1 MKRSYIYLPI
11 LFFNLIYFF
20 HNASAQDQYSKRID
34 INGQLEAIS
43 GAFFYKDRI
52 ITYGQGAKLFGSPF
66 KDIERLVLASL
77 DLEGNLLYHKS
88 FDSILVRF
96 GNNVLCEMHDT
107 LYAVVQTLNKN
118 KTDTTNLSFIKMTTT
133 FDSISSVMIP
143 TKKNKNFSYYPFV
156 VLPSIDSNIY
166 CLLRGFRHEVLKISR
181 SGVILNRA
189 FVMPE
194 TYHELY
200 CVMMVSKAGDVYF
213 TAAPF
218 LFPNE
223 KVKQPMLIKFDKD
236 LKLQWRKTYP
246 DINDIGT
253 YPRIKERKDGSI
265 IFKTIP
271 NLTIKNVGLDT
282 DFVESFVMYN
292 VDTAGKVLWRLPVYV
307 TLSDGSLRINGMD
320 LLHNDDIV
328 LSGQKT
334 RSEKVPE
341 KRPSG
346 EGWLMRISKDGKFQ
360 WERRI
365 RDERGLS
372 KHSISVG
379 SFASVLEDAS
389 HRLYACGTYSDT
401 FPNYKPYINNDNI
414 WIVRLDSMGCFSANC
429 SEYQT
434 VGLNDFIVI
443 GDKPTLVKVFPNPVN
458 EFLNIDFQGNEI
470 WTNAEKVNYEV
481 LNTIGQIVKQG
492 VLFPS
497 SDIASLSLN
506 DLITGHYTLH
516 FFTKNKHGFAK
527 IQKE

>member
-1 MKRSYIYLPI
+1 MKWSCIYLPI
-11 LFFNLIYFF
+11 LFLNLIYSF
-20 HNASAQDQYSKRID
+20 NNVYAQDFYSKRVGVD
-34 INGQLEAIS
+34 EQSERIS
-43 GAFFYKDRI
+43 EAFFYNNRI
-52 ITYGQGAKLFGSPF
+52 IAYGQGAKLFGSPV
-66 KDIERLVLASL
+66 KDIQRLVLASL

-107 LYAVVQTLNKN
+107 LYAVVRTLNKN
-118 KTDTTNLSFIKMTTT
+118 KTDTTDLSFIKMTPN

-143 TKKNKNFSYYPFV
+143 TKKNQNFSYYPFV

-181 SGVILNRA
+181 SGVILKRA
-189 FVMPE
+189 FVMTPD
-194 TYHELY
+194 YQELT
-200 CVMMVSKAGDVYF
+200 CTMIVSRSGDVYCSS
-213 TAAPF
+213 TPY
-218 LFPNE
+218 LIPNE
-223 KVKQPMLIKFDKD
+223 KVIQPMLIKFDKD

-246 DINDIGT
+246 EISDDGA

-265 IFKTIP
+265 ILKTIP
-271 NLTIKNVGLDT
+271 NLTFFGAGLDT
-282 DFVESFVMYN
+282 STWGSFTMYN
-292 VDTAGKVLWRLPVYV
+292 LDTAGKVIWRLPVYV
-307 TLSDGSLRINGMD
+307 IKSDGSLRINGMD

-497 SDIASLSLN
+497 SDMASLSLN